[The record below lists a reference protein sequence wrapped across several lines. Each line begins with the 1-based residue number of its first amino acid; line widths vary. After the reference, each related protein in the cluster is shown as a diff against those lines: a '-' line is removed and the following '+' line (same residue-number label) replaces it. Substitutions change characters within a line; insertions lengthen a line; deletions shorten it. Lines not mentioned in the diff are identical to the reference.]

1 MKTVRKLL
9 AILLALTLSL
19 AVFPVLA
26 EEGTASITVTFDLN
40 TTPDLTDDETYV
52 YTTTGYD
59 ANWQPVTEEKPAV
72 FPAEDGV
79 LSVDLPVPAR
89 EGWYFAGW
97 QTKADVTEA
106 DLINGVSP
114 FLWLPGHK
122 ASPFGQAMQAPD
134 EVMDL
139 TPYADEN
146 GQVRLYARWVQPKA
160 IDSPEAL
167 QAMANDLYGA
177 YKLTADIDMSGFAFI
192 PVGCYFKN
200 YELFE
205 TAWWTYAFRGTL
217 LGSGHTIS
225 GLTLNSAARDIA
237 GYQDTPVWHDDGV
250 TCDGTVGL
258 FGAIAGASISD
269 LILQDAVIDLAGE
282 HAYDGG
288 FCYVGTIAAFD
299 MASTLRNIQV
309 INVTIR
315 VETTEA
321 TAEHRDSAYVSVAG
335 LEGGGWNSTVG
346 SCAVSGQIDLTVT
359 TAKSHGG
366 SVYLGGMIAENYANI
381 TGCRVEGMK
390 LALNHQDISEKAE
403 DEMLT
408 VNVGGLGGSN
418 TSSTG
423 CTVDA
428 EISVNVAKPVG
439 QASVAV
445 GGFTGSQYYMTAT
458 ENKVN
463 AAISMANALDPE
475 QGSESV
481 GSVAGRFDAF
491 WALQILQYTPIA
503 ACGTSGNTT
512 AVTLNGETVEKVIG
526 TVPELDGQPLGWINN
541 GEYQIAEGYV
551 APSNVEA
558 VIEKYGSPVPQE
570 ALMQGIIW
578 IQAD

>member
-1 MKTVRKLL
+1 MTV
-9 AILLALTLSL
+9 A
-19 AVFPVLA
+19 
-26 EEGTASITVTFDLN
+26 FDLN

-52 YTTTGYD
+52 YAATGYD

-72 FPAEDGV
+72 FTAENGV
-79 LSVDLPVPAR
+79 LAVDLPVPTR

-97 QTKADVTEA
+97 QTKPDVTEA

-114 FLWLPGHK
+114 YLWLPGHK
-122 ASPFGQAMQAPD
+122 ANALGKAMQGPD

-139 TPYADEN
+139 TTFADEN
-146 GQVRLYARWVQPKA
+146 DQVRLYARWVQPKA

-167 QAMANDLYGA
+167 QAMADDFYGA
-177 YKLTADIDMSGFAFI
+177 YELTADFDMSGFAFI
-192 PVGCYFKN
+192 PVGCYFNN

-217 LGSGHTIS
+217 IGNGHTIT
-225 GLTLNSAARDIA
+225 GLTLNSATRDIS
-237 GYQDTPVWHDDGV
+237 GYQGTTVWHDDGV

-258 FGAIAGASISD
+258 FGAIAGASITNLTMQNS
-269 LILQDAVIDLAGE
+269 VIDLTGE

-288 FCYVGTIAAFD
+288 FCYAGTVAAFD

-309 INVTIR
+309 NNATIQI
-315 VETTEA
+315 ETTEA

-335 LEGGGWNSTVG
+335 LEGGGWNSTVD
-346 SCAVSGQIDLTVT
+346 SCTVSGQIDLAVT
-359 TAKSHGG
+359 TQKSHGG

-390 LALNHQDISEKAE
+390 LTLNHQDVSENDE
-403 DEMLT
+403 DLALS

-418 TSSTG
+418 TSSAD
-423 CTVDA
+423 CAVDA
-428 EISVNVAKPVG
+428 EISVNVAKPIG

-445 GGFTGSQYYMTAT
+445 GGFTGSQYYMTASQNT
-458 ENKVN
+458 VN
-463 AAISMANALDPE
+463 AGISMANVLDPE

-503 ACGTSGNTT
+503 ACGTSGNS
-512 AVTLNGETVEKVIG
+512 AVVTLNGETVEKIIG

-541 GEYQIAEGYV
+541 GEYQIAEGYT

-558 VIEKYGSPVPQE
+558 VIDKYGSPVPQE

>member
-1 MKTVRKLL
+1 MKKTLAYLIAFTLL
-9 AILLALTLSL
+9 LEAIPGWT
-19 AVFPVLA
+19 
-26 EEGTASITVTFDLN
+26 EERAAGLTVTFDLN
-40 TTPDLTDDETYV
+40 TTPNLTDDETYV
-52 YTTTGYD
+52 YTATGYD
-59 ANWQPVTEEKPAV
+59 ANWQPVTEEKPAI
-72 FPAEDGV
+72 FTAENGV
-79 LSVDLPVPAR
+79 LTVDLPVPTR

-177 YKLTADIDMSGFAFI
+177 YELTADIDMSGFAFI
-192 PVGCYFKN
+192 PVGCYFNN

-217 LGSGHTIS
+217 LGNGHSITS
-225 GLTLNSAARDIA
+225 LTLNSATRDIT
-237 GYQDTPVWHDDGV
+237 GYQGTPVWHDDGV

-269 LILQDAVIDLAGE
+269 ITLQDALIDLTGE
-282 HAYDGG
+282 RAYDGG

-309 INVTIR
+309 SNVTIQ
-315 VETTEA
+315 VDTTEA
-321 TAEHRDSAYVSVAG
+321 TAENRDSAYVSVAG
-335 LEGGGWNSTVG
+335 LEGGGWNSTVD
-346 SCAVSGQIDLTVT
+346 SCTVSGQIDLTAT

-390 LALNHQDISEKAE
+390 LTLNHQDVSEKAE
-403 DEMLT
+403 DEALT

-423 CTVDA
+423 CAVDA

-445 GGFTGSQYYMTAT
+445 GGLTGSQYYMTASQNT
-458 ENKVN
+458 VN
-463 AAISMANALDPE
+463 AVISMANVLDPE

-481 GSVAGRFDAF
+481 GSMAGRFDAF
-491 WALQILQYTPIA
+491 WALQILQYTPVA
-503 ACGTSGNTT
+503 ACGTSGNT
-512 AVTLNGETVEKVIG
+512 AMVTLNGETVEKVIG
-526 TVPELDGQPLGWINN
+526 TLPELDGQPLGWINN
-541 GEYQIAEGYV
+541 GEYQIAEGYT

>member
-1 MKTVRKLL
+1 MKQMKKLA
-9 AILLALTLSL
+9 AILLVFTLLTASVP
-19 AVFPVLA
+19 AMA
-26 EEGTASITVTFDLN
+26 EEGSMPITVTFDLN
-40 TTPDLTDDETYV
+40 TTPDLTDDEAYI
-52 YTTTGYD
+52 YTTMGYD

-72 FPAEDGV
+72 FPAEGGV

-97 QTKADVTEA
+97 QTKADVTDA

-114 FLWLPGHK
+114 FLWMPGHK

-139 TPYADEN
+139 TSYADEN
-146 GQVRLYARWVQPKA
+146 GQVRRYARWVQPKA

-167 QAMANDLYGA
+167 QAMADDLCGA
-177 YKLTADIDMSGFAFI
+177 YELTADIDMSGFAFI
-192 PVGCYFKN
+192 PVGCYFNN

-217 LGSGHTIS
+217 IGNGHTVS
-225 GLTLNSAARDIA
+225 GLTLNSATRDIS
-237 GYQDTPVWHDDGV
+237 GYQDTTVWHDDGV

-258 FGAIAGASISD
+258 FGAVAGATITD
-269 LILQDAVIDLAGE
+269 LTLQDAVIDLTGE

-299 MASTLRNIQV
+299 MASTLRNIRV
-309 INVTIR
+309 NNTTIR

-335 LEGGGWNSTVG
+335 LEGGGWNSTVD
-346 SCAVSGQIDLTVT
+346 SCSVSGQIDLAVT

-390 LALNHQDISEKAE
+390 LTLNHRDISEKAE
-403 DEMLT
+403 DEALT

-423 CTVDA
+423 CEVDA
-428 EISVNVAKPVG
+428 EISVAVQKPVG
-439 QASVAV
+439 QADVAV
-445 GGFTGSQYYMTAT
+445 GGFTGSQYYMTASSNT
-458 ENKVN
+458 VQ
-463 AAISMANALDPE
+463 AGITMANVLDP
-475 QGSESV
+475 QHGKESV

-491 WALQILQYTPIA
+491 WALQILQYMPVA
-503 ACGTSGNTT
+503 ACGTSGNTAT
-512 AVTLNGETVEKVIG
+512 VTLNGETVEKVIG
-526 TVPELDGQPLGWINN
+526 TVPELDGQPLSWINN